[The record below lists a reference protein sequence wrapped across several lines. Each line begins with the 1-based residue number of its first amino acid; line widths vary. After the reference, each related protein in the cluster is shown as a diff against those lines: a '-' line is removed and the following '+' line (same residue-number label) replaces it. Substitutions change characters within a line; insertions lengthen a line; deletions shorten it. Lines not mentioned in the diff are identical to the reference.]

1 MFIGGIASLILLV
14 WMVTKIWKQSMG
26 LAIVSLLFWPALIFA
41 VFKFWGD
48 EESDIKLPFILFVV
62 ASSYTW
68 YDMVE
73 TSKAL
78 REQQDTLLSV
88 ANLFS

>member
-14 WMVTKIWKQSMG
+14 WMVARIWKQSVV
-26 LAIVSLLFWPALIFA
+26 LAIVSLFFWPALIFA

-48 EESDIKLPFILFVV
+48 EDSDIKVPFVLFI
-62 ASSYTW
+62 AATAYAW

-78 REQQDTLLSV
+78 KAQQDTLLWV
-88 ANLFS
+88 LQALA